1 MTVPILKVKVL
12 QRPVIKGKMD
22 VRFPANIAVENFL
35 SVAKANGTCTFGIDY
50 TVLDPTAFS
59 DPANTYVAVLDASSG
74 SYKVTTLS
82 ALVSGTTGIVQEI
95 TSAGPVDVLPNAGI
109 VKVNQTV
116 GAAIT
121 LNMPLSS
128 VKTCPAKIVD
138 WKGDAATNNITI
150 ALSGSDKFQG
160 NLTSWVLAA
169 DGASVVLD
177 PISGTGYA
185 V

>member
-1 MTVPILKVKVL
+1 MTIPLLKVKVL
-12 QRPVIKGKMD
+12 QRPVIRGKMD
-22 VRFPANIAVENFL
+22 VRFPSNVAVESFL
-35 SVAKANGTCTFGIDY
+35 TLVKANGTYTFGVDY
-50 TVLDPTAFS
+50 TLIGEAPISDPTTAMVVVLDESAG
-59 DPANTYVAVLDASSG
+59 TYKLQS
-74 SYKVTTLS
+74 LS
-82 ALVSGTTGIVQEI
+82 ALLASTAKIVQEV

-121 LNMPLSS
+121 LNMPLAA
-128 VKTCPAKIVD
+128 VKTCPVKIVD
-138 WKGDAATNNITI
+138 WKGDAGTNNVTV

-160 NLTSWVLAA
+160 NLTSWVLSA

-177 PISGTGYA
+177 PISGGYA